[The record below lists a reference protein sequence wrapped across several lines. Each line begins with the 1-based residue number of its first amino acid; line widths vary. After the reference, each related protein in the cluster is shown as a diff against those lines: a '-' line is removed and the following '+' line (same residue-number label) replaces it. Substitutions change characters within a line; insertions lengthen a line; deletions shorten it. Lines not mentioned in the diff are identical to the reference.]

1 MLYLLIVNF
10 LFALTYP
17 IIDFLTKLSS
27 IETLLFLRMFISGS
41 IILIYK
47 LIKNHKSLIIKE
59 KKDYF
64 DIFFISFFYI
74 FLTFLIETYAIKN
87 ITGIEVSLIYLLSPI
102 ISVGI
107 GALFFNEKIDLK
119 RSLILIFSIFILFL
133 SQYEN
138 NIELNILN
146 INFIYYLLLIFSII
160 ISIFSWHKTK
170 ELLKRYDILTIN
182 GYAFLISS
190 FLFLIIGKQ
199 YDNNF
204 LIINEKALYYS
215 ILFLLILIGNIF
227 SYNIYEKLLKKYSMN
242 TIVLSW
248 FLSPFFLF
256 IINLIFFGTYPT
268 FKNIFL
274 FIIFFIL
281 LKIFYY
287 LDNKKNI

>member
-17 IIDFLTKLSS
+17 MIEFLTKLSS

-47 LIKNHKSLIIKE
+47 LIKNYKNLAIKE

-64 DIFFISFFYI
+64 NIFFISFFYI
-74 FLTFLIETYAIKN
+74 FLTFLIETYAIKK

-119 RSLILIFSIFILFL
+119 RSLILVFSIFILFL
-133 SQYEN
+133 SQYKN

-146 INFIYYLLLIFSII
+146 INFIYYVLLIFSII

-170 ELLKRYDILTIN
+170 ELLKKYDILTVN
-182 GYAFLISS
+182 GYAFLTSS
-190 FLFLIIGKQ
+190 FLFLIIGKK

-204 LIINEKALYYS
+204 LIINEKGLYYC

-256 IINLIFFGTYPT
+256 VINLIFFGIYPD

-281 LKIFYY
+281 LNIFYY
-287 LDNKKNI
+287 LDNEKII